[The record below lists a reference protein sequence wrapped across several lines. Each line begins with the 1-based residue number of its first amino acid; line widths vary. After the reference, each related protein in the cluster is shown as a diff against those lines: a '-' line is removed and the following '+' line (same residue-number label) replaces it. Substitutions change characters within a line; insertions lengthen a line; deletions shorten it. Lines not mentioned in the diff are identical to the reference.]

1 MAVSKKE
8 SMMVNEEEMEDD
20 SDMGDDVSDSEL
32 EQESEGES
40 EEEGDV
46 RLAEPSQNATY
57 NKDGL
62 LEKLADMSWPEH
74 AKWIDKLT
82 LDIDQEQPVDVNDDL
97 TRELAF
103 YTQALN
109 GTRMAFEKLQGM
121 GLPFLRPEDYYAEMV
136 KSDSHM
142 EKVKSRLLVEKKN
155 MEEAEERRKARE
167 AKKLSKEIQNQKLKE
182 RAKQKKE
189 SIESVKKW
197 RKQRQQSGFAGGDKG
212 SELDSAFED
221 GKPFEKS
228 SKKRPGVAP
237 GDRSGGKAKY
247 AGKGKKPKKREVK
260 DSKFG
265 FGGRKGSR
273 KQNVAETTND
283 LRGFNKQEVSLP
295 ISTTMLVSTLD
306 LLTQAASNS
315 LYVFCFCNL
324 IIVMIVV
331 GSKPGSYF
339 DQESELSLSK
349 VTHTTTNDKQ
359 VDHDA
364 KCEQKGTISSSVV
377 RNEVSNVKT
386 ELASNEKVVIA
397 DQIVDNKECD
407 NDDELRRRS
416 EEFIE
421 KATSN
426 SLFIF
431 CFCNLIIAIIVL
443 GSKSISD
450 DHVESAIHI
459 RMSTNKHD
467 QEDEQGTS
475 AKQVGEERQESN
487 ALMQVSQESK
497 ANNAVT
503 DDCTVSKT
511 KYGNGNDETEAGD
524 DELRTRV
531 EEFIQ
536 KVNKAWNAE
545 FLRTTCVF

>member
-62 LEKLADMSWPEH
+62 LEKLADMSWP
-74 AKWIDKLT
+74 
-82 LDIDQEQPVDVNDDL
+82 
-97 TRELAF
+97 ELAF

-221 GKPFEKS
+221 GEPFEKS

-283 LRGFNKQEVSLP
+283 LRGFNKQEG
-295 ISTTMLVSTLD
+295 
-306 LLTQAASNS
+306 
-315 LYVFCFCNL
+315 F
-324 IIVMIVV
+324 
-331 GSKPGSYF
+331 SKI
-339 DQESELSLSK
+339 K
-349 VTHTTTNDKQ
+349 KR
-359 VDHDA
+359 
-364 KCEQKGTISSSVV
+364 K
-377 RNEVSNVKT
+377 
-386 ELASNEKVVIA
+386 
-397 DQIVDNKECD
+397 
-407 NDDELRRRS
+407 
-416 EEFIE
+416 
-421 KATSN
+421 
-426 SLFIF
+426 
-431 CFCNLIIAIIVL
+431 
-443 GSKSISD
+443 
-450 DHVESAIHI
+450 
-459 RMSTNKHD
+459 M
-467 QEDEQGTS
+467 
-475 AKQVGEERQESN
+475 
-487 ALMQVSQESK
+487 
-497 ANNAVT
+497 
-503 DDCTVSKT
+503 
-511 KYGNGNDETEAGD
+511 
-524 DELRTRV
+524 
-531 EEFIQ
+531 
-536 KVNKAWNAE
+536 
-545 FLRTTCVF
+545 